1 MAMSSTIGS
10 LAYGSHNTMLGNYLK
25 LSVRGASHAKKM
37 TFTLEN
43 FPADF
48 PIDEAKLAAL
58 MERRAPGRDKLSTA
72 RKEADR
78 VVFVGGVRL
87 GHAAAEAARGTE
99 AVTNGGVIV
108 GEIASTDMR
117 PKDYGAERTI
127 PRPGHADFGQWVQF
141 GRIPT
146 GGGKNSGR
154 LTAPLCAAGG
164 LCLQFLAR
172 RGITVSAKLAMIG
185 EETDEKMM
193 VAAIEK
199 ARDKGDSVGGIIT
212 CTIEN
217 PPVGLGGPLEE
228 GLESAIAAAM
238 FAIPGVKGVNFG
250 LGDCVG
256 QSGSEY
262 NDAFAIKDSR
272 VITTTNRQGGILGGR
287 ATGMPIVFHVEMRPT
302 PTVFKPQA
310 SVDLATMT
318 AATCE
323 TKGRHDP
330 CIVRRALPVVEAAAA
345 FALADAILAD
355 EAMHPRICLTLTGKT
370 LEEDLKQYESQRYFT
385 DMVELRIDLLKKS
398 ERNRAIA
405 ALPPVP
411 TIVTFRKKCDGGAF
425 DGEEKERYAFFKKM
439 LRELAAA
446 APVAEGRDGTVYV
459 DFEEGFGDEALV
471 ALARKA
477 GVKIVRSVHSFEGP
491 VKNLPARLKALA
503 KAGDVAKIAFMP
515 KTKKDVE
522 KAFKQLAVEL
532 PPHVVCAMG
541 PLGLPTRVLAGRLG
555 SLWTYAS
562 VGGLGKI
569 GHLSPYD
576 LVRDYRFRSVTKNAE
591 VVYVPAEQVA
601 ERNAYFL
608 AQDEDA
614 VALPL

>member
-1 MAMSSTIGS
+1 MF
-10 LAYGSHNTMLGNYLK
+10 GNYLK

-43 FPADF
+43 FPVDF
-48 PIDEAKLAAL
+48 PIDEEALAVL
-58 MERRAPGRDKLSTA
+58 MERRAPGRDKLSTQ
-72 RKEADR
+72 RKEADK
-78 VVFVGGVRL
+78 VELQVKGS
-87 GHAAAEAARGTE
+87 T
-99 AVTNGGVIV
+99 IV
-108 GEIASTDMR
+108 GTIASTDMR
-117 PKDYGAERTI
+117 PKDYGTERTI

-141 GRIPT
+141 GLIPT

-164 LCLQFLAR
+164 ICLQFLAR
-172 RGITVSAKLAMIG
+172 RGITVSAKLTMIG
-185 EETDEKMM
+185 EETDEKKM

-228 GLESAIAAAM
+228 GLESALAAAL

-256 QSGSEY
+256 QSGSAY
-262 NDAFAIKDSR
+262 NDAFAMKDGR
-272 VITTTNRQGGILGGR
+272 VVTATNRQGGILGGR
-287 ATGMPIVFHVEMRPT
+287 TTGMPIVFHVEMRPT
-302 PTVFKPQA
+302 PTIFKPQA

-355 EAMHPRICLTLTGKT
+355 EAAHPRICLTLTGKT
-370 LEEDLKQYESQRYFT
+370 LEENVKQYESQRYFT

-398 ERNRAIA
+398 ERNRTVRVLTDRRGNGTL
-405 ALPPVP
+405 LPSVP
-411 TIVTFRKKCDGGAF
+411 MIVTFRKTCDGGAF
-425 DGEEKERYAFFKKM
+425 DGNEKERYGFFKK
-439 LRELAAA
+439 LLTGLAVTMPRPGA
-446 APVAEGRDGTVYV
+446 GGGTVYV

-503 KAGDVAKIAFMP
+503 KQGDVAKIAFMP
-515 KTKKDVE
+515 KTAKDVE
-522 KAFKQLAVEL
+522 KVFKQLAPVPRAVPGRGAGKVPL

-576 LVRDYRFRSVTKNAE
+576 LVRDYRFRSVSRDAK
-591 VVYVPAEQVA
+591 VVKVPAEQVS
-601 ERNAYFL
+601 EQNAYFL
-608 AQDEDA
+608 SQDEDT